1 MLVVLEAPAPGS
13 SLFDEIGQDGTGVGE
28 ILDVAAVEVASP
40 NETAYIM
47 ESFLG
52 VFMSYLSVHQGFGLR
67 GRWGPPPIAN
77 VEPQVPHSLLHELTL
92 LQLESSVVLLADRK
106 ELAQED

>member
-1 MLVVLEAPAPGS
+1 MAV
-13 SLFDEIGQDGTGVGE
+13 
-28 ILDVAAVEVASP
+28 VEVASP

-52 VFMSYLSVHQGFGLR
+52 VFMSYLSVNQGFGLR
-67 GRWGPPPIAN
+67 GRRGPPPIAN
-77 VEPQVPHSLLHELTL
+77 IEPLLLNSLLHELTL
-92 LQLESSVVLLADRK
+92 LQLESGVVLLVDCK

>member
-1 MLVVLEAPAPGS
+1 MPGS
-13 SLFDEIGQDGTGVGE
+13 GLLDEVRQDGAGVGE
-28 ILDVAAVEVASP
+28 ILDVAAAEVASP
-40 NETAYIM
+40 HETAYIM

-52 VFMSYLSVHQGFGLR
+52 VFMSYLGIHQGFGLR
-67 GRWGPPPIAN
+67 GRWGPPTIAN
-77 VEPQVPHSLLHELTL
+77 VEPKVLHSLLHELTL